1 MIKGYLS
8 RMKKSYHRLLTI
20 AGSDSSG
27 GAGIQADLKT
37 FSALGC
43 YGMSVITA
51 LTAQNTKGVSG
62 IYPVPVGFIEAQL
75 EAVLGDMGADAV
87 KIGVLYAAESVSV
100 VCEQLLKHDGQN
112 IVLDPVL
119 AAHDGKSLLEE
130 DALRVFMEAL
140 VPMATLITPNIPE
153 TCSLLGQEVKGLE
166 DVYEAARTL
175 CSLGPRN
182 VLIKGG
188 HLGGENSQDLL
199 FMGREDRFV
208 LLEGKRLKTMNDR
221 GTGCTLSSA
230 IAAFLAK
237 GLPVEDAC
245 RSAKEYLAGALE
257 QGAAYVIGHG
267 RGPLHHFY
275 RFWK

>member
-1 MIKGYLS
+1 
-8 RMKKSYHRLLTI
+8 MKKHYHRLLAI

-27 GAGIQADLKT
+27 GAGVQADLKT

-43 YGMSVITA
+43 FGMSVITA

-62 IYPVPVGFIEAQL
+62 IYPVPAGFIEAQL

-87 KIGVLYAAESVSV
+87 KIGMVYSAESVSV
-100 VCEQLLKHDGQN
+100 VCEQLLKHDRKN

-119 AAHDGKSLLEE
+119 TAHDGKSLLERE
-130 DALRVFMEAL
+130 ALRVLKEAL
-140 VPMATLITPNIPE
+140 IPTATLITPNIPE
-153 TCSLLGQEVKGLE
+153 ACSLLGQQIKGLE
-166 DVYEAARTL
+166 DMYEAARAL

-188 HLGGENSQDLL
+188 HLVGETSHDLL
-199 FMGREDRFV
+199 FMGTEDRFV
-208 LLEGKRLKTMNDR
+208 LLEGKRLKTRNDH

-237 GLPVEDAC
+237 GLPLEDAC
-245 RSAKEYLAGALE
+245 RSAKEYLAGALQ
-257 QGAAYVIGHG
+257 QGAAYEIGHG

-275 RFWK
+275 RFW